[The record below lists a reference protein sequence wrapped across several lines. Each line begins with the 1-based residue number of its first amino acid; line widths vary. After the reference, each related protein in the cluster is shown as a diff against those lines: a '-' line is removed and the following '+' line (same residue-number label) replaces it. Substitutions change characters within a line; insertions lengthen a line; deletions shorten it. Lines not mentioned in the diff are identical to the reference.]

1 MICHVRSLSVK
12 TVADAERELA
22 SLRIDPFTI
31 RNLGPKMIYR
41 LIRIDG
47 IDGREGAAL
56 KQEMLAL
63 GGDAAVGR
71 CGLDYAD
78 QQSVVILMGTEK
90 QLRKLCI
97 SLSHHPLGF
106 SMLAGEIIRLLDME
120 TDPPSCWNTGRRV
133 FDFTRRLCVM
143 GILNVT
149 PDSFSDGN
157 RYCDLERAVDR
168 AFLMEAE
175 GADII
180 DIGGESTRPFAPA
193 VPEEEELRRV
203 MPLLERLKGQL
214 KVPIS
219 IDTYKSRVAREALA
233 AGAEI
238 VNDISALSFD
248 ERMVETV
255 AEADAG
261 LVLMHTRGRP
271 AEMQKNTDYASLID
285 EVVLFLKGVIGRA
298 EAAGIALDRIVVDP
312 GIGFGK
318 NIEGNLAI
326 LARLAEFSVLGRP
339 LLVGTSRKGFIG
351 KILGRETGERI
362 YGTAATVALAVANGA
377 SIFRVHD
384 VKAMRDVIDMAFAVT
399 RVSGGSAS

>member
-1 MICHVRSLSVK
+1 MICHVRSLSIRS
-12 TVADAERELA
+12 VADAERELA

-47 IDGREGAAL
+47 IEGREGAAL

-71 CGLDYAD
+71 TGPEGG
-78 QQSVVILMGTEK
+78 QQSVAILMGTER
-90 QLRKLCI
+90 QLRKLCS

-106 SMLAGEIIRLLDME
+106 SMLAGEISRLLDIE
-120 TDPPSCWNTGRRV
+120 TAPPSSWNTGRRV

-157 RYCDLERAVDR
+157 KYSDLERAVDR
-168 AFLMEAE
+168 AFMMEAE

-193 VPEEEELRRV
+193 VSEEEELRRV
-203 MPLLERLKGQL
+203 MPLLERLEGRL
-214 KVPIS
+214 NIPIS
-219 IDTYKSRVAREALA
+219 IDTYKARVAREALA

-248 ERMVETV
+248 ERMLDTV
-255 AEADAG
+255 VEADAG

-271 AEMQKNTDYASLID
+271 TEMQKNTDYASLID
-285 EVVLFLKGVIGRA
+285 EVILFLREAIKRA
-298 EAAGIALDRIVVDP
+298 EAAGVGRERIVVDP

-318 NIEGNLAI
+318 STDGNLAI
-326 LARLAEFSVLGRP
+326 LSRLAEFSVLGQP
-339 LLVGTSRKGFIG
+339 LLIGTSRKGFIG
-351 KILGRETGERI
+351 KVLGRETGERLH
-362 YGTAATVALAVANGA
+362 GTAATVALAVANGA
-377 SIFRVHD
+377 SIIRVHD
-384 VKAMRDVIDMAFAVT
+384 VKEMRDVVDMAFAVK
-399 RVSGGSAS
+399 VSGDSVS